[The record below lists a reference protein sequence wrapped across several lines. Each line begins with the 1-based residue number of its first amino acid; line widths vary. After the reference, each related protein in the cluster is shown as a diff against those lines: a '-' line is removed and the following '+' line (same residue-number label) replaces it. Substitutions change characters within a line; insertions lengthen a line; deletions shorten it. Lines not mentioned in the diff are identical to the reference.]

1 MRKPIVAGNWKMNLS
16 LADSRALAAGIV
28 DAVADYSGCEI
39 VVAPSA
45 VSLAGVGE
53 VLADS
58 RVRLAAQNMHWA
70 GGGAYTGELSAQMLA
85 DVGASWVILGH
96 SERRQFFGES
106 DEGVNHKTHVALQ
119 AGLTPIVCVGETL
132 EEREGERTLQKIE
145 LQVRAALAGIRAEDA
160 PRVVIAY
167 EPIWAIGTGK
177 TATAVQAQAIHQ
189 AIRKIIAEVFDTSV
203 ADALRILYGGSV
215 KPANIAELIAQP
227 DLDGAL
233 IGGASLKADS
243 FSAIAKIVDEYTA

>member
-28 DAVADYSGCEI
+28 EAVADYAGCDI
-39 VVAPSA
+39 VVAPTA

-53 VLADS
+53 VLGDS
-58 RVRLAAQNMHWA
+58 NVRLAAQNMHWA
-70 GGGAYTGELSAQMLA
+70 TGGAYTGELSAEMIA

-106 DEGVNHKTHVALQ
+106 DEGVNHKTHVALR

-145 LQVRAALAGIRAEDA
+145 LQVRAALAGIRVEDA
-160 PRVVIAY
+160 PSVVIAY

-177 TATAVQAQAIHQ
+177 TASAEQAQAIHK
-189 AIRKIIAEVFDTSV
+189 AIRKIVADVFDASV
-203 ADALRILYGGSV
+203 ADAMRILYGGSV

-233 IGGASLKADS
+233 IGGASLKVDS

>member
-1 MRKPIVAGNWKMNLS
+1 MRTPIVAGNWKMNLS

-28 DAVADYSGCEI
+28 DAVADYTGCDI
-39 VVAPSA
+39 VVAPTA

-53 VLADS
+53 VLGDS

-70 GGGAYTGELSAQMLA
+70 GGGAYTGELSAQMIA

-106 DEGVNHKTHVALQ
+106 DEGVNHKTHVALR
-119 AGLTPIVCVGETL
+119 ANLTPIVCVGETL
-132 EEREGERTLQKIE
+132 QEREGERTLQKIE

-160 PRVVIAY
+160 ARVVIAY

-177 TATAVQAQAIHQ
+177 TATAEQAQAIHQ
-189 AIRKIIAEVFDTSV
+189 AIRKIVAERFDASV
-203 ADALRILYGGSV
+203 AGALRILYGGSV
-215 KPANIAELIAQP
+215 KPANIGELIAQP
-227 DLDGAL
+227 DVDGAL
-233 IGGASLKADS
+233 IGGASLKVDS
-243 FSAIAKIVDEYTA
+243 FSAIAKIVHDHTA

>member
-1 MRKPIVAGNWKMNLS
+1 MNLS

-28 DAVADYSGCEI
+28 DAVADYTGCDI
-39 VVAPSA
+39 VVAPTA

-53 VLADS
+53 VLGDS

-70 GGGAYTGELSAQMLA
+70 GGGAYTGELSAQMIA

-106 DEGVNHKTHVALQ
+106 DEGVNHKTHVALR
-119 AGLTPIVCVGETL
+119 ANLTPIVCVGETL
-132 EEREGERTLQKIE
+132 QEREGERTLQKIE

-160 PRVVIAY
+160 ARVVIAY

-177 TATAVQAQAIHQ
+177 TATAEQAQAIHQ
-189 AIRKIIAEVFDTSV
+189 AIRKIVAERFDASV
-203 ADALRILYGGSV
+203 AGALRILYGGSV
-215 KPANIAELIAQP
+215 KPANIGELIAQP
-227 DLDGAL
+227 DVDGAL
-233 IGGASLKADS
+233 IGGASLKVDS
-243 FSAIAKIVDEYTA
+243 FSAIAKIVHDHTA